1 MRHSYAC
8 VCVHVLVHVRVAD
21 VVQYV
26 EAAHSHV
33 GESSAKALWG
43 DCTGR
48 FLLWGSKSI
57 QVYDP

>member
-1 MRHSYAC
+1 MRHSYAY
-8 VCVHVLVHVRVAD
+8 VCVHVHVAD

-26 EAAHSHV
+26 EAARSHV

-48 FLLWGSKSI
+48 FLLGG
-57 QVYDP
+57 QRAF